1 MTEPTEPTQP
11 AASRKTTG
19 IRLEGVAKRFRGGVE
34 AVRAL
39 DLAIT
44 PGEFVVLVGPSGC
57 GSSAV
62 TWRWCSRATPCT
74 RG

>member
-39 DLAIT
+39 DLD
-44 PGEFVVLVGPSGC
+44 FVGLHDFHGARLV
-57 GSSAV
+57 AF
-62 TWRWCSRATPCT
+62 A
-74 RG
+74 